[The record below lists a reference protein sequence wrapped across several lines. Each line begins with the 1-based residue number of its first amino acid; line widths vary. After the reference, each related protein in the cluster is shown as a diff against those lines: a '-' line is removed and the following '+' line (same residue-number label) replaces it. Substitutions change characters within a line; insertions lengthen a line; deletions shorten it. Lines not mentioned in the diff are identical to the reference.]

1 MPDVELRNDADFA
14 VVLKGA
20 RIESDYDVT
29 YGDNTDAGTAKAT
42 VTFKG
47 NYVGEK
53 ELAFKIA
60 KADISDATV
69 TVSAAEYDYTGKT
82 VSPSVTVALGGKTR
96 AAGTDYELTGT
107 FSASEAGSYTVGAA
121 GKGNYTGTTTATAAW
136 KIKEPL
142 EVSGYW
148 LAPAGVDDP
157 SKYGIK
163 TKEQIAADVKA
174 IKAGNAAVTA
184 EYTTYMQ
191 DDDVHLYTKWNA
203 ATGEAESAVTTG
215 KNAYVEFRII
225 QVGAHDGDGSG
236 LTFMAVHA
244 LPAAKKMNASI
255 TNAGG
260 WASSA
265 MRTTVFGSD
274 GYVQTGL
281 KDLESA
287 AMTVTKKATSDSSGS
302 WDENGTTEDKF

>member
-20 RIESDYDVT
+20 RIESDYAFVGAWTNDAAGKVIESGGKISVKWTAGSKLPSDWTRGKKVRVGTVT
-29 YGDNTDAGTAKAT
+29 YTYERVTTDISGAEVEVSDLTYNGKELTAKVKSVTLPDGTVLKEGDYAVVSGGKATDAGE
-42 VTFKG
+42 
-47 NYVGEK
+47 YQ
-53 ELAFKIA
+53 LA
-60 KADISDATV
+60 V
-69 TVSAAEYDYTGKT
+69 Q
-82 VSPSVTVALGGKTR
+82 
-96 AAGTDYELTGT
+96 
-107 FSASEAGSYTVGAA
+107 

-244 LPAAKKMNASI
+244 LLPP
-255 TNAGG
+255 
-260 WASSA
+260 
-265 MRTTVFGSD
+265 RR
-274 GYVQTGL
+274 
-281 KDLESA
+281 
-287 AMTVTKKATSDSSGS
+287 
-302 WDENGTTEDKF
+302 